1 MEYNIMLLMKLESRE
16 KFAFLQLAHY
26 LARVDNSFGKEE
38 EEVILEYCD
47 EMGIENID
55 SFDMENFNLEATL
68 NNFKS
73 KRSKKI
79 VVLELMILVHID
91 SVFNINEQILIEKIS
106 QNFGIETK
114 DLNDFSSW
122 GKSVAKLY
130 EVAKVYMSDDYEE
143 LIS

>member
-1 MEYNIMLLMKLESRE
+1 MLLMKLEARE

-26 LARVDNSFGKEE
+26 LARVDNNFGKEE
-38 EEVILEYCD
+38 KEVILEYCD

-55 SFDMENFNLEATL
+55 SFDMDSFNLEATL

-73 KRSKKI
+73 QRSRKI

-106 QNFGIETK
+106 QNFGISTK

>member
-1 MEYNIMLLMKLESRE
+1 MLLMKLEARE

-26 LARVDNSFGKEE
+26 LARVDNNFGKEE

-47 EMGIENID
+47 KMGIENID
-55 SFDMENFNLEATL
+55 SFDMDSFNLEATL

>member
-1 MEYNIMLLMKLESRE
+1 MLLMKLEARE

-26 LARVDNSFGKEE
+26 LARVDNNFGKEE

-55 SFDMENFNLEATL
+55 SFDMDSFNLEATL

-73 KRSKKI
+73 QRSRKI
-79 VVLELMILVHID
+79 VVLELIILVHID

-106 QNFGIETK
+106 QNFGISTK

>member
-1 MEYNIMLLMKLESRE
+1 MLLMKLEARE

-26 LARVDNSFGKEE
+26 LARVDNNFGKEE

-55 SFDMENFNLEATL
+55 SFDMDSFNLEATL

-73 KRSKKI
+73 QRSRKI

-106 QNFGIETK
+106 QNFGISTK

-122 GKSVAKLY
+122 GKYVAKLY

>member
-1 MEYNIMLLMKLESRE
+1 MLLMKLEARE
-16 KFAFLQLAHY
+16 KFSFLQLAHY
-26 LARVDNSFGKEE
+26 LARVDNNFGKEE

-55 SFDMENFNLEATL
+55 SFDMDSFNLEATL

-73 KRSKKI
+73 QRSRKI
-79 VVLELMILVHID
+79 VVLELLILVHID

-106 QNFGIETK
+106 QNFGISTK

>member
-1 MEYNIMLLMKLESRE
+1 MLLMKLESRE

-55 SFDMENFNLEATL
+55 SFDMDSFNLEATL

-73 KRSKKI
+73 QRSRKI

-106 QNFGIETK
+106 QNFGISTK

>member
-1 MEYNIMLLMKLESRE
+1 MLLMKLEARE

-26 LARVDNSFGKEE
+26 LARVDNNFGKEE

-55 SFDMENFNLEATL
+55 SFDMDSFNLEATL

-73 KRSKKI
+73 QRSRKI

-91 SVFNINEQILIEKIS
+91 SVFNTNEQILIEKIS
-106 QNFGIETK
+106 QNFGISTK

>member
-1 MEYNIMLLMKLESRE
+1 MLLMKLEARE

-26 LARVDNSFGKEE
+26 LARVDNNFGKEE

-55 SFDMENFNLEATL
+55 SFDMDSFNLEATL

-73 KRSKKI
+73 RRSRKI

-106 QNFGIETK
+106 QNFGISTK

>member
-1 MEYNIMLLMKLESRE
+1 MLLMKLQSRE

-26 LARVDNSFGKEE
+26 LARVDNNFGKEE

-55 SFDMENFNLEATL
+55 SFDMDSFNLEATL

-73 KRSKKI
+73 QRSRKI

-106 QNFGIETK
+106 QNFGISTK

>member
-1 MEYNIMLLMKLESRE
+1 MY
-16 KFAFLQLAHY
+16 FLQLAHY
-26 LARVDNSFGKEE
+26 LARVDNNFGKEE

-55 SFDMENFNLEATL
+55 SFDMDSFNLEATL

-73 KRSKKI
+73 QRSRKI

-106 QNFGIETK
+106 QNFGISTK

>member
-1 MEYNIMLLMKLESRE
+1 MLLMKLESRE

-73 KRSKKI
+73 QRSRKI

>member
-1 MEYNIMLLMKLESRE
+1 MLLMKLESRE

>member
-1 MEYNIMLLMKLESRE
+1 MLLMKLEARE

-26 LARVDNSFGKEE
+26 LARVDNNFGKEK

-55 SFDMENFNLEATL
+55 SFDMDSFNLEATL

-73 KRSKKI
+73 QRSRKI

-106 QNFGIETK
+106 QNFGISTK

>member
-1 MEYNIMLLMKLESRE
+1 MLLMKLEARE

-26 LARVDNSFGKEE
+26 LARVDNNFGKEE

-55 SFDMENFNLEATL
+55 SFDMDSFNLEATL

-73 KRSKKI
+73 QRSRKI

-106 QNFGIETK
+106 QNFGISTK

-130 EVAKVYMSDDYEE
+130 EVAKVYMSDDYKE

>member
-1 MEYNIMLLMKLESRE
+1 MLLMKLESRE

-26 LARVDNSFGKEE
+26 LARVDNNFGKEE

-73 KRSKKI
+73 QRSRKI

-106 QNFGIETK
+106 QNFGISTK

>member
-1 MEYNIMLLMKLESRE
+1 MLLMKLEARE

-26 LARVDNSFGKEE
+26 LARVDNNFGKEE
-38 EEVILEYCD
+38 EEVILEYCN

-55 SFDMENFNLEATL
+55 SFDMDSFNLEATL

-73 KRSKKI
+73 QRSRKI

-106 QNFGIETK
+106 QNFGISTK

>member
-1 MEYNIMLLMKLESRE
+1 MKLESRE

-55 SFDMENFNLEATL
+55 SFDMDSFNLEATL

-106 QNFGIETK
+106 QNFGISTK

>member
-1 MEYNIMLLMKLESRE
+1 MLLMKLEARE

-26 LARVDNSFGKEE
+26 LARVDNNFGKEE

-55 SFDMENFNLEATL
+55 SFDIDSFNLEATL

-73 KRSKKI
+73 QRSRKI

-106 QNFGIETK
+106 QNFGISTK

>member
-1 MEYNIMLLMKLESRE
+1 MKLEARE

-26 LARVDNSFGKEE
+26 LARVDNNFGKEE

-55 SFDMENFNLEATL
+55 NFDIENFNLEATL

-73 KRSKKI
+73 QRSRKI

-106 QNFGIETK
+106 QNFGISTK

>member
-1 MEYNIMLLMKLESRE
+1 MLLMKLESRE

-143 LIS
+143 LIY

>member
-1 MEYNIMLLMKLESRE
+1 MLLMKLESRE

-55 SFDMENFNLEATL
+55 SFDMDSFNLEATL

-106 QNFGIETK
+106 QNFGISTK

>member
-1 MEYNIMLLMKLESRE
+1 MLLMKLESRE

-26 LARVDNSFGKEE
+26 LARVDNNFGKEE

-55 SFDMENFNLEATL
+55 SFDMDSFNLEATL

-73 KRSKKI
+73 QRSRKI

-106 QNFGIETK
+106 QNFGISTK

>member
-1 MEYNIMLLMKLESRE
+1 MLLMKLESRE

-55 SFDMENFNLEATL
+55 SFDMDSFNLEATL

-73 KRSKKI
+73 QRSRKI

-106 QNFGIETK
+106 QNFCISTK

>member
-1 MEYNIMLLMKLESRE
+1 MLLMKLEARE

-26 LARVDNSFGKEE
+26 LARVDNNFEKEE

-55 SFDMENFNLEATL
+55 SFDMDSFNLEATL

-73 KRSKKI
+73 QRSRKI

-106 QNFGIETK
+106 QNFGISTK

>member
-1 MEYNIMLLMKLESRE
+1 MLLMKLEARE

-26 LARVDNSFGKEE
+26 LARVDNNFGKEE
-38 EEVILEYCD
+38 YEVILEYCD

-55 SFDMENFNLEATL
+55 SFDMDSFNLEATL

-73 KRSKKI
+73 QRSRKI

-106 QNFGIETK
+106 QNFGISTK

>member
-1 MEYNIMLLMKLESRE
+1 MKLESRE

-55 SFDMENFNLEATL
+55 SFDMDSFNLEATL

-73 KRSKKI
+73 QRSRKI

-106 QNFGIETK
+106 QNFGISTK

>member
-1 MEYNIMLLMKLESRE
+1 MLLMKLKARE

-26 LARVDNSFGKEE
+26 LARVDNNFGKEE

-55 SFDMENFNLEATL
+55 SFDMDSFNLEATL

-73 KRSKKI
+73 QRSRKI

-106 QNFGIETK
+106 QNFGISTK

>member
-1 MEYNIMLLMKLESRE
+1 MLLMKLEARE

-26 LARVDNSFGKEE
+26 LARVDNNFGKEE

>member
-1 MEYNIMLLMKLESRE
+1 MLLMKLESRE

-55 SFDMENFNLEATL
+55 SFDMDSFNLEATL

-73 KRSKKI
+73 RRSRKI

-106 QNFGIETK
+106 QNFGISTK

>member
-1 MEYNIMLLMKLESRE
+1 MLLMKLEARE

-26 LARVDNSFGKEE
+26 LARVDSNFGNEE
-38 EEVILEYCD
+38 EEFILEYCD

-55 SFDMENFNLEATL
+55 NFDIENFNLEATL

-73 KRSKKI
+73 QRSKKI
-79 VVLELMILVHID
+79 VLLELMILVHID
-91 SVFNINEQILIEKIS
+91 NIFNIKEQILVEKIS
-106 QNFGIETK
+106 QIFGIGSK
-114 DLNDFSSW
+114 DLDDFSSW

-130 EVAKVYMSDDYEE
+130 EIAKVYMNDNYEE

>member
-1 MEYNIMLLMKLESRE
+1 MLLMKLEARE

-26 LARVDNSFGKEE
+26 LARVDNNFGKEE

-55 SFDMENFNLEATL
+55 SFDMDSFNLEATL

-73 KRSKKI
+73 QWSRKI

-106 QNFGIETK
+106 QNFGISTK

>member
-1 MEYNIMLLMKLESRE
+1 MKLEARE

-26 LARVDNSFGKEE
+26 LARVDNNFGKEE

-55 SFDMENFNLEATL
+55 SFDMDSFNLEATL

-73 KRSKKI
+73 QRGRKI
-79 VVLELMILVHID
+79 FVLELMILVHID

-106 QNFGIETK
+106 QNFGISTK

>member
-1 MEYNIMLLMKLESRE
+1 MLLMKLESRE

-130 EVAKVYMSDDYEE
+130 EIAKVYMSDDYEE

>member
-1 MEYNIMLLMKLESRE
+1 MLLMKLEARE

-26 LARVDNSFGKEE
+26 LARVDNNFGKEE

-55 SFDMENFNLEATL
+55 SFDMDSFNLEATL

-73 KRSKKI
+73 QRSRKI

-106 QNFGIETK
+106 QNFGINTK

>member
-1 MEYNIMLLMKLESRE
+1 MLLMKLEARE

-26 LARVDNSFGKEE
+26 LARVDNNFGKEE

-55 SFDMENFNLEATL
+55 SFDMDSFNLEATL

-73 KRSKKI
+73 QRSRKI

-106 QNFGIETK
+106 QNF
-114 DLNDFSSW
+114 W
-122 GKSVAKLY
+122 Y
-130 EVAKVYMSDDYEE
+130 
-143 LIS
+143 

>member
-1 MEYNIMLLMKLESRE
+1 MLLMKLEARE

-26 LARVDNSFGKEE
+26 LARVDNNFGNDEE
-38 EEVILEYCD
+38 EFILEYCD

-55 SFDMENFNLEATL
+55 NFDIENFNLEATL

-73 KRSKKI
+73 QRSRKI
-79 VVLELMILVHID
+79 VLLELMILVHID
-91 SVFNINEQILIEKIS
+91 NIFNINEQILIEKIS
-106 QNFGIETK
+106 KIFGIGAK

-122 GKSVAKLY
+122 GKNVAKLY
-130 EVAKVYMSDDYEE
+130 EVAKVYMSENYEE

>member
-1 MEYNIMLLMKLESRE
+1 MLLMKLEARE
-16 KFAFLQLAHY
+16 KFAFLQFAHY
-26 LARVDNSFGKEE
+26 LARVDNNFGKEE

-55 SFDMENFNLEATL
+55 SFDMDSFNLEATL

>member
-1 MEYNIMLLMKLESRE
+1 MLLMKLEARE

-26 LARVDNSFGKEE
+26 LARVDNNFGKEE

-55 SFDMENFNLEATL
+55 SFDMDSFNLEATL

-73 KRSKKI
+73 QRSRKI

-91 SVFNINEQILIEKIS
+91 SVFNKNEQILIEKIS
-106 QNFGIETK
+106 QNFGISTK